1 MSNKNDLLGTII
13 NLGNVI
19 ADVTKNKDGSY
30 TTFLMDNSG
39 SRQEFAKLVTGNKSM
54 LTEVL
59 SWFAKM

>member
-1 MSNKNDLLGTII
+1 
-13 NLGNVI
+13 LGNVL

-39 SRQEFAKLVTGNKSM
+39 SRQEFGKLVTGNKSM